1 MDHHVRKE
9 VTDGLRLRGVGVL
22 TAEEDGTKRLSDPEL
37 LDRATDL
44 ERVLFTQ
51 DRDLLKEAAQRQQ
64 DGVAFAGVIYAH
76 QERVTIGQCISDLEV
91 LCLAGDPSDFANQ
104 VEYLPL
110 K

>member
-1 MDHHVRKE
+1 
-9 VTDGLRLRGVGVL
+9 
-22 TAEEDGTKRLSDPEL
+22 
-37 LDRATDL
+37 
-44 ERVLFTQ
+44 
-51 DRDLLKEAAQRQQ
+51 
-64 DGVAFAGVIYAH
+64 VAFAGVIYAH